1 MDDPRFQQ
9 FFLNPDL
16 PQQRRY
22 EAIRAVVIEEQPL
35 QTVAQRFGFAY
46 GTLRNLVG
54 QFRASIRQ
62 EQTPPFLLLL
72 HADDLRVPLQTKWE
86 LAPIGPPSP
95 TADCSH
101 WTENALSARA
111 LPGCSCSSRY
121 WLNWASI
128 NSSNRPVIRAPE

>member
-22 EAIRAVVIEEQPL
+22 EAIRAIVIEEQPL
-35 QTVAQRFGFAY
+35 QAVAQRFGFAY

-62 EQTPPFLLLL
+62 KLTPPFLLLL
-72 HADDLRVPLQTKWE
+72 HADDLRVPSARKGE

-95 TADCSH
+95 TADCS
-101 WTENALSARA
+101 
-111 LPGCSCSSRY
+111 P
-121 WLNWASI
+121 
-128 NSSNRPVIRAPE
+128 

>member
-22 EAIRAVVIEEQPL
+22 EAIRAVVIEEQSL
-35 QTVAQRFGFAY
+35 QAVAQRFGFAY

-72 HADDLRVPLQTKWE
+72 HADELRVPPPTK
-86 LAPIGPPSP
+86 
-95 TADCSH
+95 
-101 WTENALSARA
+101 
-111 LPGCSCSSRY
+111 
-121 WLNWASI
+121 
-128 NSSNRPVIRAPE
+128 